1 MTGSSGHSGSLKG
14 QRGHLSICCWHH
26 PTQGLAPGP
35 CEWWGCL
42 PVSELTCSPP
52 QIHMVYSKR
61 SGKPRGYAFIEYEH
75 ERDMHCEYLRLRPPS
90 GPLSSLLPRPLPAV
104 WPTPTPPNL
113 TSAVSLLLLPLFLIY
128 LLFFIYVFF

>member
-1 MTGSSGHSGSLKG
+1 
-14 QRGHLSICCWHH
+14 
-26 PTQGLAPGP
+26 
-35 CEWWGCL
+35 
-42 PVSELTCSPP
+42 
-52 QIHMVYSKR
+52 MVYSKR

-128 LLFFIYVFF
+128 LLFLYTCFFKKPKTKIPHNVCVCVCEPGEVSVTR